1 MSGQNKHKRIYKYL
15 YFTFYMPFSSSSSA
29 TTRSSSPSSS
39 SHAANS
45 KNIFL
50 APRSIAVI
58 GASEKPGVG
67 KAIFY
72 NIMNGYKGK
81 IYPITPSNP
90 TVFGLKAYKS
100 VLDIPEDIDLAVVAT
115 PNKIVPTVMEEV
127 GKKKINGAIIVS
139 AGFKEVDEQGARLEK
154 EVASIGKKYGI
165 RIIGPNC
172 LGIMSL
178 SEHNMM
184 NATFLKITPKYGGIA
199 LVSQSGAIC
208 AATVED
214 AIAQGIGFSKVISM
228 GNKVDM
234 DENDVLELLS
244 QDTETK
250 VIVMYL
256 EDIHDGRRFMEISKK
271 ITVESKK
278 PIIVLKA
285 GRTPEGAKAA
295 MSHTGALMGADEIYD
310 SLFIQSGVIRVDT
323 MQDLFDLSTAF
334 SKQPVPPIQG
344 GVVIVSNAG
353 GPAIIST
360 DACSKYGLKM
370 ADISSS
376 REAISKVI
384 PPHGSA
390 RNPVDIVGDADFNR
404 FEKVLVEVL
413 SNQNV
418 GSVVTMCTPSA
429 TLDYN
434 ELART
439 IVKTSKGTGKTMLA
453 ALMGL
458 AEGTE
463 NKQILS
469 DGGIPHFMYSEP
481 AIKTLDAMYHYSDW
495 LAAPRGKIRRF
506 DVNKER
512 VKAVFDNIRK
522 QGRRNVLEEEGYE
535 VLTSYGF
542 STPKS
547 FLGTNEEECVKAV
560 KNEIGYPVVMKIVSQ
575 DIIHK
580 SDAGGVK
587 VGLQNDNEIRTA
599 FKEIIKNAKKY
610 KSDAQIKGIL
620 VQEMI
625 TSAKETILGAKQD
638 PLFGPLIMFGLG
650 GIYVEIL
657 KDVVFRLAP
666 IDEQEAVK
674 MVESIKTIKLL
685 KGVRGEKPSDLDA
698 IVDSLQRLSQL
709 VNDFPEIEEFDINPL
724 LVLEKGNGVRVVD
737 VRIGLKKQ
745 DI

>member
-1 MSGQNKHKRIYKYL
+1 MS
-15 YFTFYMPFSSSSSA
+15 
-29 TTRSSSPSSS
+29 
-39 SHAANS
+39 S
-45 KNIFL
+45 KINFL
-50 APRSIAVI
+50 APHSIAII

-67 KAIFY
+67 KAIFS
-72 NIMNGYKGK
+72 NIINGFKGK

-90 TVFGLKAYKS
+90 SVFGIRAYKS
-100 VLDIPEDIDLAVVAT
+100 VLDLPEEVDLAIVAT
-115 PNKIVPTVMEEV
+115 PNKIVPAVMEEV
-127 GKKKINGAIIVS
+127 GKKKIGGAIIVS
-139 AGFKEVDEQGARLEK
+139 AGFKEVDEEGARLER
-154 EVASIGKKYGI
+154 EISSIGKKYGI

-178 SEHNMM
+178 SQHNLM
-184 NATFLKITPKYGGIA
+184 NATFLKITPKFGGIA

-234 DENDVLELLS
+234 DENDILELLS
-244 QDTETK
+244 EDVETK

-256 EDIHDGRRFMEISKK
+256 EDIHDGRRFMEIAKK
-271 ITVESKK
+271 ITTENKK

-295 MSHTGALMGADEIYD
+295 MSHTGALMGSDEIYD
-310 SLFIQSGVIRVDT
+310 SLFAQSGVIRVDT
-323 MQDLFDLSTAF
+323 MQDLFDLATAF
-334 SKQPVPPIQG
+334 SKQPVPPDQG

-360 DACSKYGLKM
+360 DACSKYRLKM

-376 REAISKVI
+376 GEAIARVI

-390 RNPVDIVGDADFNR
+390 RNPVDIVGDADYGR
-404 FEKVLVEVL
+404 FEKVLAEVL

-439 IVKTSKGTGKTMLA
+439 IVKASKNTGKTMLA

-469 DGGIPHFMYSEP
+469 DGNIPHFMYAEP
-481 AIKTLDAMYHYSDW
+481 AIKTLNAMYGYRDW
-495 LAAPRGKIRRF
+495 LRSPRARPREF
-506 DVNKER
+506 EVNKER
-512 VKAVFDNIRK
+512 VKAVFSNIIQ
-522 QGRRNVLEEEGYE
+522 QGRKNVLEEEGYE

-547 FLGTNEEECVKAV
+547 FLGSTEEQCVRAARD
-560 KNEIGYPVVMKIVSQ
+560 EIGYPVVMKIASP

-587 VGLQNDNEIRTA
+587 VGLKNDNEVRAA
-599 FKEIIKNAKKY
+599 FKDILDNAKKY

-625 TSAKETILGAKQD
+625 TSAKEIILGAKKD
-638 PLFGPLIMFGLG
+638 PLFGPLIMVGLG

-666 IDEQEAVK
+666 VDEHEAQK
-674 MVESIKTIKLL
+674 MIESIRAIKLL
-685 KGVRGEKPSDLDA
+685 KGIRGEPPSDIPGL
-698 IVDSLQRLSQL
+698 VDCIQRLSQL
-709 VNDFPEIEEFDINPL
+709 ITDFPEIEEFDINPL
-724 LVLEKGNGVRVVD
+724 LVLEKGKGVRVAD
-737 VRIGLKKQ
+737 VRIGLKK
-745 DI
+745 

>member
-1 MSGQNKHKRIYKYL
+1 LATG
-15 YFTFYMPFSSSSSA
+15 TSSSSSFPS
-29 TTRSSSPSSS
+29 TSSS
-39 SHAANS
+39 SLNPPLS
-45 KNIFL
+45 KSNFL
-50 APRSIAVI
+50 DPQSIAVI

-67 KAIFY
+67 KAIFS
-72 NIMNGYKGK
+72 NIINGYKGK

-90 TVFGLKAYKS
+90 SVFGFKAYKS
-100 VLDIPEDIDLAVVAT
+100 VLEVPEEIDLAVIAT
-115 PNKIVPTVMEEV
+115 PNRIVPAVMEEV
-127 GKKKINGAIIVS
+127 GKKNIKGVIIVS
-139 AGFKEVDEQGARLEK
+139 AGFKEADEQGAKLEK
-154 EVASIGKKYGI
+154 EISTIGKEYGI

-178 SEHNMM
+178 SQRNLM
-184 NATFLKITPKYGGIA
+184 NATFLKITPKFGGIA

-214 AIAQGIGFSKVISM
+214 AIGQGIGFSKVVSM

-234 DENDVLELLS
+234 DENDILELLS
-244 QDTETK
+244 EDTETK

-256 EDIHDGRRFMEISKK
+256 EDIHDGRRFMEIAKR
-271 ITVESKK
+271 ITIRNKK

-295 MSHTGALMGADEIYD
+295 MSHTGALMGSDEIYD
-310 SLFIQSGVIRVDT
+310 SLFAQSGVIRVDT

-334 SKQPVPPIQG
+334 SKQPIPPDQG

-360 DACSKYGLKM
+360 DACSKYRLKM
-370 ADISSS
+370 ADLSSS
-376 REAISKVI
+376 IESIAEVI

-390 RNPVDIVGDADFNR
+390 RNPVDIVGDADYGR
-404 FEKVLVEVL
+404 FEKVLAIVL

-439 IVKTSKGTGKTMLA
+439 IVKASENSGKTMLA

-469 DGGIPHFMYSEP
+469 DGNIPHFMYAEP
-481 AIKTLDAMYHYSDW
+481 AIKTLNAMYSYRDW
-495 LAAPRGKIRRF
+495 LGSVRASPREFKV
-506 DVNKER
+506 DKQR
-512 VKAVFDNIRK
+512 VKALFDNIAQ
-522 QGRRNVLEEEGYE
+522 QGRKNVLEEEGYE
-535 VLTSYGF
+535 VLSSYGF
-542 STPKS
+542 STPRS
-547 FLGTNEEECVKAV
+547 FLGTTEEECTRAARD
-560 KNEIGYPVVMKIVSQ
+560 EIGYPVVMKIVSP

-587 VGLQNDNEIRTA
+587 VGLKNDNEVRAA
-599 FKEIIKNAKKY
+599 FKEISNNTKKY
-610 KSDAQIKGIL
+610 KSNAQIKGIL

-625 TSAKETILGAKQD
+625 TSAKEIILGSKKD
-638 PLFGPLIMFGLG
+638 PLFGPLIMVGLG

-666 IDEQEAVK
+666 IDEHEAEK
-674 MVESIKTIKLL
+674 MVESIRAIKLL
-685 KGVRGEKPSDLDA
+685 KGIRGEPPSDLA
-698 IVDSLQRLSQL
+698 AVVDCLQRLSQL
-709 VNDFPEIEEFDINPL
+709 IIDFPEIEEFDINPL
-724 LVLEKGNGVRVVD
+724 LVLERGKGVRVAD
-737 VRIGLKKQ
+737 VRIGLKK
-745 DI
+745 